1 MVRGLFDIM
10 TNKHICPKCS
20 RKKESISADVPRWKV
35 IWEERRE
42 VIVKAE
48 SPEEAERMVSEGR
61 YGGRTND
68 AVTVLPYALPIG
80 D

>member
-1 MVRGLFDIM
+1 M
-10 TNKHICPKCS
+10 TNKHIPQKYS
-20 RKKESISADVPRWKV
+20 KKKESISADTPKWKV
-35 IWEERRE
+35 VWEERRE

-48 SPEEAERMVSEGR
+48 CPEEAERMVSEGR